1 MYRMVKHLPPYKVK
15 QEHKDVLLNCWKE
28 MDATGY
34 INLNTLFQLSA
45 ENNAEWKMQANQLSY
60 IYFGHVS
67 SRNIVEYIAEK
78 FDDNFYYEY
87 NKSCLKDSLKN
98 YVDNQYH
105 EGADLSKIVEIMTSS
120 PLYKSE
126 INEVLKGADNETGK
140 WRIFC
145 SNLKILLNACCVVK
159 KS

>member
-1 MYRMVKHLPPYKVK
+1 
-15 QEHKDVLLNCWKE
+15 
-28 MDATGY
+28 
-34 INLNTLFQLSA
+34 
-45 ENNAEWKMQANQLSY
+45 MQANQLSY

-78 FDDNFYYEY
+78 FDNNFYYEY

-120 PLYKSE
+120 PIYKSE
-126 INEVLKGADNETGK
+126 INEVLKGADNGTGK